1 MEEEQKEKEKNER
14 KWIKER
20 REELLRIREE
30 LESEDY
36 KKRRLKELR
45 KQMASNRH
53 KDVLYY
59 GSEMVGSESDEE
71 MPSVRCEVPS
81 DFEMMV

>member
-1 MEEEQKEKEKNER
+1 
-14 KWIKER
+14 
-20 REELLRIREE
+20 
-30 LESEDY
+30 
-36 KKRRLKELR
+36 
-45 KQMASNRH
+45 MATNRH

-59 GSEMVGSESDEE
+59 GSELVASESDEE

>member
-20 REELLRIREE
+20 KEELLRLREE

-36 KKRRLKELR
+36 KKWWLKELW
-45 KQMASNRH
+45 KQMATNRH

-59 GSEMVGSESDEE
+59 GSELVASESDEE